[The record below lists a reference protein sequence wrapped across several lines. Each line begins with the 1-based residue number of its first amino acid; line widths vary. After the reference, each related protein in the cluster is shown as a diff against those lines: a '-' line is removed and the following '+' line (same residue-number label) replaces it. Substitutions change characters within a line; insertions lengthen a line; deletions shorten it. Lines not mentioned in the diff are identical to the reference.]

1 MKNRSTPGWWLVAKR
16 ELADLWMGGRAL
28 TLLILFSILLGITSF
43 LLASNSELRLLPPQE
58 MAFMIVQI
66 TITVGLFIGVLLSA
80 DTISGERERA
90 TLEGL
95 LLVPTK
101 RSHIV
106 AGKFVAA
113 ASPWP
118 AALLIAA
125 IHLFILSP
133 NSVIFGQSL
142 LWGGLLGTV
151 LVLSFTGFG
160 MLVSLWA
167 KSNRTSLFV
176 GLLVALL
183 FLLPTQF
190 PGTAQTGFMGRLVKQ
205 MNPIESV
212 NQFLEKVLVNNR
224 TPEEMAYYL
233 WSLVVFALLVVGFM
247 LYAAP
252 RLDFT
257 GDKARPKLWRPA
269 SRTVMGIVI
278 ALLLAVA
285 QTAVSHAQT
294 SATDPA
300 NGLEVVISTDYVEA
314 KTGDTFDFTTT
325 VHYNGEGESPEM
337 VVAMNLVNL
346 GDGDPVDPED
356 WSPERTQAIE
366 PLQPGETAVLD
377 WTINAILEGDYL
389 AYMTVIPAPESSQ
402 ESSMPL
408 SSPGLHLTVEQFTSL
423 NPGGIAPVAFGMPVV
438 LALIMALQMW
448 LRRRELAL
456 SMA

>member
-1 MKNRSTPGWWLVAKR
+1 MKHNRTTTPGWWLIAKR
-16 ELADLWMGGRAL
+16 ELSDLWLGGRAL
-28 TLLILFSILLGITSF
+28 ILLILFSILLGLTSF

-58 MAFMIVQI
+58 MIFMIVQI
-66 TITVGLFIGVLLSA
+66 TITVGLFIGVLLAA

-95 LLVPTK
+95 LLVPTS
-101 RSHIV
+101 RAQIV

-118 AALLIAA
+118 AALLIAI

-133 NSVIFGQSL
+133 NATVFGQGL
-142 LWGGLLGTV
+142 LWATLLGTL

-176 GLLVALL
+176 GLFVALL

-190 PGTAQTGFMGRLVKQ
+190 PGTAQTGLMGRFVKRI
-205 MNPIESV
+205 NPIESV

-224 TPEEMAYYL
+224 TPGEMAYYL
-233 WSLVVFALLVVGFM
+233 WAPVIFGVIVLFLL

-257 GDKARPKLWRPA
+257 GEKSKLKIGRSA
-269 SRTVMGIVI
+269 RTVMMIGLV
-278 ALLLAVA
+278 LLLT

-294 SATDPA
+294 TSADPE
-300 NGLEVVISTDYVEA
+300 NGLKIIIDTNTVQA
-314 KTGDTFDFTTT
+314 RTGDTFDFTTT
-325 VHYNGEGESPEM
+325 VQYDGQGESPAI

-346 GDGDPVDPED
+346 GSGDPVDPED
-356 WSPERTQAIE
+356 WSPERTQTID
-366 PLQPGETAVLD
+366 PLSSGETAVLT

-389 AYMTVIPAPESSQ
+389 AYMTVIPTPDSPQSST
-402 ESSMPL
+402 MPL
-408 SSPGLHLTVEQFTSL
+408 SSPGLHLTVERFTSL

-438 LALIMALQMW
+438 LAILMAFLQW
-448 LRRRELAL
+448 RRRRELTL